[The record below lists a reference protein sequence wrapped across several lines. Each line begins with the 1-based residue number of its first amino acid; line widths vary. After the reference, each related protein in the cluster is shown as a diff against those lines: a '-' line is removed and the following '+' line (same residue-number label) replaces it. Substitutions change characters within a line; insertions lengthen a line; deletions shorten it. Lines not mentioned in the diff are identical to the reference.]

1 MIKFIFKGILR
12 DRSRS
17 LFPILVVASGVFLT
31 VLFYCYMDGAINMF
45 IDTGAKFD
53 GGHVKIMS
61 RAYAENSDQLPND
74 LAYIGVGKLMSEL
87 QQDFPGFVWTKRI
100 RFGGLLDVPDEEGE
114 TRAQGPVAGLALDLF
129 TKESI
134 DWELL
139 GIEDSIVQGRAPVK
153 PGEILISDEFA
164 TRLGI
169 SIGETTTL
177 IGSTMYGSMAVANFT
192 VVGTVRFGISALDRG
207 AMVADVQDIQIAL
220 DMEDAAGEILGFF
233 DDFVYREEEAGLA
246 AQKFNAKYAGVKDE
260 FAPVMRSLTQQGGMI
275 EMMSMINLYMPV
287 MVTVFVIIMS
297 IVLWNA
303 GLIGNLRRYGE
314 IGVRLAMGESKG
326 HLYRSMIAESLILG
340 CIGTVIGTAFAL
352 VIAFWLQE
360 KGFNIS
366 QMMQNSTL
374 LINDVIRAKVTP
386 SSYVIGFIPGLL
398 ANVLGAS
405 IAGIGI
411 YKRKTAQLM
420 KELEV

>member
-17 LFPILVVASGVFLT
+17 VIPILVVVIGVFLT
-31 VLFYCYMDGAINMF
+31 VLFYCYMEGAVNGF

-53 GGHVKIMS
+53 TGHVKIMS
-61 RAYAENSDQLPND
+61 RAYAENSDQMPLD
-74 LAYIGVGKLMSEL
+74 LAYIGVEQLMNEL
-87 QQDFPGFVWTKRI
+87 KQDFPGYVWTKRI
-100 RFGGLLDVPDEEGE
+100 RFGGLLDVPDKEGE

-129 TKESI
+129 TKDSLE
-134 DWELL
+134 WELL
-139 GIEDSIVQGRAPVK
+139 GIEDSIVRGKAPTK
-153 PGEILISDEFA
+153 PGEILISDDFA
-164 TRLGI
+164 TSLGI
-169 SIGETTTL
+169 SLGESTTL
-177 IGSTMYGSMAVANFT
+177 IGSTMYGSMAAANFT

-207 AMVADVQDIQIAL
+207 AMVADVKDIQIAL

-246 AQKFNAKYAGVKDE
+246 ALNFNAKYEGDEDE
-260 FAPVMRSLTQQGGMI
+260 FAPLMKSLHQQGGMVD
-275 EMMSMINLYMPV
+275 MLGMISLYMPV
-287 MVTVFVIIMS
+287 MVTAFIIIMS

-303 GLIGNLRRYGE
+303 GLIGSLRRYGE
-314 IGVRLAMGESKG
+314 IGVRLAMGEKKG

-340 CIGTVIGTAFAL
+340 CIGTVIGTALAL
-352 VIAFWLQE
+352 VIAYWLQE

-366 QMMQNSTL
+366 QMMQSSTL
-374 LINDVIRAKVTP
+374 LINDVIRAKVVP
-386 SSYVIGFIPGLL
+386 SSYFIGFIPGLM

>member
-17 LFPILVVASGVFLT
+17 LFPILVVAIGVFLT
-31 VLFYCYMDGAINMF
+31 VLFYCYMNGAINMF

-53 GGHVKIMS
+53 TGHVKIMS
-61 RAYAENSDQLPND
+61 RAYAENSDQMPND
-74 LAYIGVGKLMSEL
+74 LAYIGVEQLMSEL
-87 QQDFPGFVWTKRI
+87 KQDFPGYRWTKRI
-100 RFGGLLDVPDEEGE
+100 RFGGLLDVPDELGE

-129 TKESI
+129 TKESL

-139 GIEDSIVQGRAPVK
+139 GIEDSIVQGKAPEK
-153 PGEILISDEFA
+153 LGEILISDEFA
-164 TRLGI
+164 THLGI
-169 SIGETTTL
+169 TLGETATL
-177 IGSTMYGSMAVANFT
+177 IGSTMYGSMAAANFT
-192 VVGTVRFGISALDRG
+192 VVGTVKFGITALDRG
-207 AMVADVQDIQIAL
+207 AMVADVKDIQIAL

-233 DDFVYREEEAGLA
+233 DDLVYREEEAGLTA
-246 AQKFNAKYAGVKDE
+246 LNFNAKYESEEDE
-260 FAPVMRSLTQQGGMI
+260 FAPVMKTLHQQGGMI
-275 EMMSMINLYMPV
+275 EMLGMISLYMPV

-303 GLIGNLRRYGE
+303 GLIGSLRRYGE

-326 HLYRSMIAESLILG
+326 HLYRSMITESMFLG
-340 CIGTVIGTAFAL
+340 CIGTIFGTMLAL
-352 VIAFWLQE
+352 VIAFWMQE

-366 QMMQNSTL
+366 QLMQNSTL
-374 LINDVIRAKVTP
+374 LINDVIRAKITP
-386 SSYVIGFIPGLL
+386 PAFFIGFIPGLL

>member
-1 MIKFIFKGILR
+1 MIKFILKGIFR

-17 LFPILVVASGVFLT
+17 LFPILVVVIGVFLT
-31 VLFYCYMDGAINMF
+31 VLFYCYMGGAVSNF

-53 GGHVKIMS
+53 SGHVKIMS
-61 RAYAENSDQLPND
+61 RAYAENSDQMPND
-74 LAYIGVGKLMSEL
+74 LAYIGVRQLIEKLK
-87 QQDFPGFVWTKRI
+87 QDFPGYVWTRRI

-114 TRAQGPVAGLALDLF
+114 TRSQGPVAGLALDLF
-129 TKESI
+129 TEDSLE
-134 DWELL
+134 WELL
-139 GIEDSIVQGRAPVK
+139 GIEDSIVRGKTPVK

-169 SIGETTTL
+169 SLGETATL
-177 IGSTMYGSMAVANFT
+177 IGSTMYGSLAAANFT
-192 VVGTVRFGISALDRG
+192 VAGTVRFGISALDRG
-207 AMVADVQDIQIAL
+207 AMVADVKDIQMAL

-233 DDFVYREEEAGLA
+233 DDFVYREEEAGQTSLN
-246 AQKFNAKYAGVKDE
+246 FNAKYEDDEDE
-260 FAPVMRSLTQQGGMI
+260 FAPVMKSLHQQGGMVD
-275 EMMSMINLYMPV
+275 MLGMLNLYMPV
-287 MVTVFVIIMS
+287 MVSVFVIIMS

-303 GLIGNLRRYGE
+303 GLIGSLRRYGE

-326 HLYRSMIAESLILG
+326 HLYRSMITESLFLG

-352 VIAFWLQE
+352 VISFWMQE
-360 KGFNIS
+360 KGINIS
-366 QMMQNSTL
+366 QLMQNSTL
-374 LINDVIRAKVTP
+374 LINDVLRSKITP

>member
-17 LFPILVVASGVFLT
+17 LFPILVVTSGVFLT

-87 QQDFPGFVWTKRI
+87 RQDFPGFVWTKRI

-129 TKESI
+129 TKDSL

-139 GIEDSIVQGRAPVK
+139 GIEDSIVQGKAPVNL
-153 PGEILISDEFA
+153 GEILISDEFA
-164 TRLGI
+164 TRMGI
-169 SIGETTTL
+169 SIGETVTL
-177 IGSTMYGSMAVANFT
+177 IGSTMYGSMAAANFT

-207 AMVADVQDIQIAL
+207 AIVADVQDIQIAL

-246 AQKFNAKYAGVKDE
+246 AQKFNAKYEGVKDE
-260 FAPVMRSLTQQGGMI
+260 FAPVMKSLTQQGGMI

-303 GLIGNLRRYGE
+303 GLIGSLRRYGE

-326 HLYRSMIAESLILG
+326 HLYRSMITESLILG

-366 QMMQNSTL
+366 QMMQNSTI
-374 LINDVIRAKVTP
+374 LINDVIRAKITP

>member
-207 AMVADVQDIQIAL
+207 AMVADVKDIQIAL

-246 AQKFNAKYAGVKDE
+246 AQKFNAKYEGVKDE

-326 HLYRSMIAESLILG
+326 HLYRSMITESLILG

>member
-1 MIKFIFKGILR
+1 MIKFILKGILR

-17 LFPILVVASGVFLT
+17 LFPILVVVCGVFLT
-31 VLFYCYMDGAINMF
+31 VLFYCYMGGAVSSF

-53 GGHVKIMS
+53 SGHVKIMA
-61 RAYAENSDQLPND
+61 RAYDENSDQMPND
-74 LAYIGVGKLMSEL
+74 LAFIGVEQLMSEL
-87 QQDFPGFVWTKRI
+87 KQDFPGYVWTKRI

-129 TKESI
+129 TKDSLE
-134 DWELL
+134 WELL
-139 GIEDSIVQGRAPVK
+139 GIEDSIVRGKAPAK

-164 TRLGI
+164 TSLGI
-169 SIGETTTL
+169 SLGETATL

-192 VVGTVRFGISALDRG
+192 VSGTVRFGISALDRG
-207 AMVADVQDIQIAL
+207 AIVADLKDIQTAL

-246 AQKFNAKYAGVKDE
+246 SQNFNAKYEGDEDE
-260 FAPVMRSLTQQGGMI
+260 FAPVMKSLHQQGGMVD
-275 EMMSMINLYMPV
+275 MLGMINLYLPV
-287 MVTVFVIIMS
+287 MVTVFIIIMS

-303 GLIGNLRRYGE
+303 GLIGSLRRYGE

-326 HLYRSMIAESLILG
+326 HLYRSMVTESLILG

-360 KGFNIS
+360 KGINIS
-366 QMMQNSTL
+366 QLMQNATL
-374 LINDVIRAKVTP
+374 LISNVIRAKVSPT
-386 SSYVIGFIPGLL
+386 SYVIGFIPGLL
-398 ANVLGAS
+398 ATVLGAS

-411 YKRKTAQLM
+411 YRRQTAQLI

>member
-1 MIKFIFKGILR
+1 MIKFILKGILR

-17 LFPILVVASGVFLT
+17 VIPILVVIIGVFLT
-31 VLFYCYMDGAINMF
+31 VLFYCYMEGAVNGF

-53 GGHVKIMS
+53 SGHVKIMS
-61 RAYAENSDQLPND
+61 RAYAENSDQLPLD
-74 LAYIGVGKLMSEL
+74 LAYMGVKEL
-87 QQDFPGFVWTKRI
+87 INELKQDFPGYVWTKRI
-100 RFGGLLDVPDEEGE
+100 RFGGLLDVPDAEGE

-129 TKESI
+129 TQGSLE
-134 DWELL
+134 WELL
-139 GIEDSIVQGRAPVK
+139 GIEDSVVQGKAPTK

-169 SIGETTTL
+169 SLGETATL
-177 IGSTMYGSMAVANFT
+177 IGSTMYGSMAAANFT

-207 AMVADVQDIQIAL
+207 AMVADIKDIQVAL

-233 DDFVYREEEAGLA
+233 DDFVYREKEAGQTALN
-246 AQKFNAKYAGVKDE
+246 FNAKYEGEENE
-260 FAPVMRSLTQQGGMI
+260 FAPVMKSLHQQGGMVD
-275 EMMSMINLYMPV
+275 MLGMINLYMPV
-287 MVTVFVIIMS
+287 MVFAFIIIMS
-297 IVLWNA
+297 IILWNA
-303 GLIGNLRRYGE
+303 GLIGSLRRYGE
-314 IGVRLAMGESKG
+314 IGVRLAMGEKKG

-340 CIGTVIGTAFAL
+340 SIGTIIGTAFAL
-352 VIAFWLQE
+352 AIAFWLQE

-366 QMMQNSTL
+366 QMMQSSTL

-386 SSYVIGFIPGLL
+386 PAYVIGFIPGLM

-411 YKRKTAQLM
+411 YRRKTAQLM

>member
-1 MIKFIFKGILR
+1 MIKFIIKGILR

-17 LFPILVVASGVFLT
+17 LFPVLVVVIGVFLT
-31 VLFYCYMDGAINMF
+31 VLFYCYMGGAVNMF
-45 IDTGAKFD
+45 IETGAKFD
-53 GGHVKIMS
+53 TGHVKIMS
-61 RAYAENSDQLPND
+61 RAYAENSDQTPND
-74 LAYIGVGKLMSEL
+74 LAYIGVGQLMGEL
-87 QQDFPGFVWTKRI
+87 KQDFPGYVWTKRI

-129 TKESI
+129 TKDSLE
-134 DWELL
+134 WELL
-139 GIEDSIVQGRAPVK
+139 GIKDSIIRGRAPAK
-153 PGEILISDEFA
+153 PGEVLISDQFA

-169 SIGETTTL
+169 PIGETATL
-177 IGSTMYGSMAVANFT
+177 IGSTMYGSMAAANFT
-192 VVGTVRFGISALDRG
+192 VVGTVQFGISALDRG
-207 AMVADVQDIQIAL
+207 AIVADMKDIQTAL
-220 DMEDAAGEILGFF
+220 NMEDAAGEILGFSK
-233 DDFVYREEEAGLA
+233 DFVYREEEANRIST
-246 AQKFNAKYAGVKDE
+246 KFNAKHGGDEGE
-260 FAPVMRSLTQQGGMI
+260 FAPVMKSLHQQGGMI
-275 EMMSMINLYMPV
+275 DMLGMINLYLPV
-287 MVTVFVIIMS
+287 MVSAFIIIMS

-303 GLIGNLRRYGE
+303 GLIGSLRRYGE

-340 CIGTVIGTAFAL
+340 SIGTVIGTAFAL

-360 KGFNIS
+360 IGINIS
-366 QMMQNSTL
+366 QMTQNATL

-386 SSYVIGFIPGLL
+386 TAFVIGFIPGLL

>member
-1 MIKFIFKGILR
+1 MIKFIIKGILR

-17 LFPILVVASGVFLT
+17 LIPILVVIFGVFLT
-31 VLFYCYMDGAINMF
+31 VLFYCYMKGAVNGF

-53 GGHVKIMS
+53 SGHVKIMS
-61 RAYAENSDQLPND
+61 RAYDENSDQIPND
-74 LAYIGVGKLMSEL
+74 LAYIGAEQLISEL
-87 QQDFPGFVWTKRI
+87 KQEFPGFVWTKRI
-100 RFGGLLDVPDEEGE
+100 RFGGLLDVPDEAGE
-114 TRAQGPVAGLALDLF
+114 TRAQGPVAGMALDLF
-129 TKESI
+129 TEDSLE
-134 DWELL
+134 WELL
-139 GIEDSIVQGRAPVK
+139 GIEDSIVRGKAPES

-164 TRLGI
+164 DSLEI
-169 SIGETTTL
+169 ALGETATL
-177 IGSTMYGSMAVANFT
+177 ISATMYGSMAAANFT
-192 VVGTVRFGISALDRG
+192 VVGTVHFGISALDRG
-207 AMVADVQDIQIAL
+207 AMVADVKDIQMAL

-233 DDFVYREEEAGLA
+233 ENFVYREEEAGLA
-246 AQKFNAKYAGVKDE
+246 ALKFNAKYEGDDDE
-260 FAPVMRSLTQQGGMI
+260 FVPVMKSLHQQGGMV
-275 EMMSMINLYMPV
+275 EMLDMINMYMPV

-303 GLIGNLRRYGE
+303 GLIGSLRRYGE

-340 CIGTVIGTAFAL
+340 CIGTVLGTAFAL

-366 QMMQNSTL
+366 QLMQSATL
-374 LINDVIRAKVTP
+374 LINDVIRAKITP
-386 SSYVIGFIPGLL
+386 FAFVIGFIPGLL
-398 ANVLGAS
+398 ANVLGSS

-411 YKRKTAQLM
+411 YRRKTAQLM

>member
-1 MIKFIFKGILR
+1 MITFIIKGILR

-17 LFPILVVASGVFLT
+17 LFPILVVVIGVFLT
-31 VLFYCYMDGAINMF
+31 VLFYCYMGGAVSMF

-53 GGHVKIMS
+53 TGHVKIMS
-61 RAYAENSDQLPND
+61 RAYAENSDQTPYD
-74 LAYIGVGKLMSEL
+74 LAFIGVSQLMERL
-87 QQDFPGFVWTKRI
+87 RGDFPEYVWTKRI
-100 RFGGLLDVPDEEGE
+100 RFGGLLDIPDEEGE
-114 TRAQGPVAGLALDLF
+114 TRVQGPVAGLALDLF
-129 TKESI
+129 GEQSLE
-134 DWELL
+134 WGLL
-139 GIEDSIVQGRAPVK
+139 KIEDAIIRGRKPSQ
-153 PGEILISDEFA
+153 PGEILISEDFA
-164 TRLGI
+164 SRLEI
-169 SIGETTTL
+169 SLGETATL
-177 IGSTMYGSMAVANFT
+177 IGSTMHGSMAAANFT

-207 AMVADVQDIQIAL
+207 ALVADVKDIQTAL

-233 DDFVYREEEAGLA
+233 DDFVYREEEAA
-246 AQKFNAKYAGVKDE
+246 STSRIFNSAYLDVEDE
-260 FAPVMRSLTQQGGMI
+260 FAPVMKSLHQQGGMVD
-275 EMMSMINLYMPV
+275 MLGMIKLYMPT
-287 MVTVFVIIMS
+287 MVSVFVIIMS

-303 GLIGNLRRYGE
+303 GLIGSLRRYGE

-340 CIGTVIGTAFAL
+340 CIGTVIGTAIAL
-352 VIAFWLQE
+352 MVAFWLQE
-360 KGFNIS
+360 VGINIS
-366 QMMQNSTL
+366 QLTQSATL

-386 SSYVIGFIPGLL
+386 PSFVIGFVPGLL

>member
-17 LFPILVVASGVFLT
+17 LFPILVVAIGVFLT
-31 VLFYCYMDGAINMF
+31 VLLYCYLDGAVNMF

-87 QQDFPGFVWTKRI
+87 KQDFPGFVWTKRI

-129 TKESI
+129 TKDSL

-139 GIEDSIVQGRAPVK
+139 GIEDSIVRGKAPTE

-169 SIGETTTL
+169 SLGETVTL
-177 IGSTMYGSMAVANFT
+177 IGSTMYGSMAAANFT
-192 VVGTVRFGISALDRG
+192 VAGTVRFGISALDRG
-207 AMVADVQDIQIAL
+207 AMVADVKDIQIAL

-233 DDFVYREEEAGLA
+233 DDFVYREEEAGQTALN
-246 AQKFNAKYAGVKDE
+246 FNAKYESEKDE
-260 FAPVMRSLTQQGGMI
+260 FAPVMKSLTQQGGMI
-275 EMMSMINLYMPV
+275 EMMAMINLYMPV
-287 MVTVFVIIMS
+287 MITVFVIIMS

-303 GLIGNLRRYGE
+303 GLIGSLRRYGE

-326 HLYRSMIAESLILG
+326 HLYRSMITESLFLG
-340 CIGTVIGTAFAL
+340 CIGTVLGTALAL

-374 LINDVIRAKVTP
+374 LINDIIRAKVTP

>member
-17 LFPILVVASGVFLT
+17 LFPILVVAIGVFLT
-31 VLFYCYMDGAINMF
+31 VLFYCYMNGAINMF

-53 GGHVKIMS
+53 TGHVKIMS
-61 RAYAENSDQLPND
+61 RAYAENSDQMPND
-74 LAYIGVGKLMSEL
+74 LAYIGVEQLMREL
-87 QQDFPGFVWTKRI
+87 KQDFPGYSWTKRI
-100 RFGGLLDVPDEEGE
+100 RFGGLLDVPDNEGE
-114 TRAQGPVAGLALDLF
+114 TRAQGPVAGLAFDLF
-129 TKESI
+129 TEESI
-134 DWELL
+134 EWELL
-139 GIEDSIVQGRAPVK
+139 GIEDSIVQGKAPTK

-169 SIGETTTL
+169 SLGETATL
-177 IGSTMYGSMAVANFT
+177 IGSTMYGSMAAANFT
-192 VVGTVRFGISALDRG
+192 VVGTVKFGITALDRG
-207 AMVADVQDIQIAL
+207 AMVADIKDIQIAL

-233 DDFVYREEEAGLA
+233 DDLVYREEEAGITALN
-246 AQKFNAKYAGVKDE
+246 FNAKYESEEDE
-260 FAPVMRSLTQQGGMI
+260 FAPVMKSLHQQGGMI
-275 EMMSMINLYMPV
+275 EMLGMISMYMPV

-303 GLIGNLRRYGE
+303 GLIGSLRRYGE

-326 HLYRSMIAESLILG
+326 HLYRSMITESMFLG
-340 CIGTVIGTAFAL
+340 CIGTIFGTMLAL
-352 VIAFWLQE
+352 VLAFWMQE
-360 KGFNIS
+360 VGFNIS
-366 QMMQNSTL
+366 QLMQNSTL
-374 LINDVIRAKVTP
+374 LINDVIRAKITP
-386 SSYVIGFIPGLL
+386 PAFFIGFIPGLL